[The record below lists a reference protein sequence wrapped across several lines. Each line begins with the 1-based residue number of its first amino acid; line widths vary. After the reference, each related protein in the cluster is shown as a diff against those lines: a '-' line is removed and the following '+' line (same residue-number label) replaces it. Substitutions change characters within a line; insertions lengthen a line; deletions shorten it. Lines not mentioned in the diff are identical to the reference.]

1 MLTPMLQKIKD
12 RIEKKSSYLRSTE
25 EGDLLKEL
33 NFLDNN
39 STIHREFSEFER
51 KIVSGP
57 SNQCPCC
64 GKY

>member
-12 RIEKKSSYLRSTE
+12 RIEKKSSYLRTTE
-25 EGDLLKEL
+25 EGELLKEL

-39 STIHREFSEFER
+39 STIRREFSESEW

-64 GKY
+64 GK